1 MRLIVELEVIT
12 HNKYGRTHED
22 REDRATRE
30 HRLAGSGECRDGW
43 HHEGNFARD
52 GDANPASQQLQRIDA
67 GRSRSGEAVVR
78 HRPRLHHPAV
88 SETRTARR
96 HHRAFHHA
104 SAFGPYRWP
113 AGPVAQ
119 RLGRDTLGFANLA
132 DGRVR
137 SEGDGRDD
145 GKPDQG
151 FLGGY
156 THPRGCRKE
165 GGAVG
170 RYQYEE
176 RIANAAKGADH
187 LVHEVAIIEPELLK
201 SYPSYRD

>member
-1 MRLIVELEVIT
+1 M
-12 HNKYGRTHED
+12 HEN

-30 HRLAGSGECRDGW
+30 RRLAGSGECRDGW

-119 RLGRDTLGFANLA
+119 RLGRDALGFANLA
-132 DGRVR
+132 DGLFGPKGTVAMTENLTKAF
-137 SEGDGRDD
+137 SEDIRIREDD
-145 GKPDQG
+145 EH
-151 FLGGY
+151 L
-156 THPRGCRKE
+156 PRK
-165 GGAVG
+165 A
-170 RYQYEE
+170 
-176 RIANAAKGADH
+176 
-187 LVHEVAIIEPELLK
+187 L
-201 SYPSYRD
+201 PSTPGISRPAWFTT